1 MSLATPSHVM
11 AIFFSLQLRLC
22 EENST
27 ASREPTDNWSLVSS
41 GLSALANMARDTYI
55 RNRIADD
62 QQWWETAIKFLVGII
77 NRLVR
82 KIIMMIVRKL
92 L

>member
-1 MSLATPSHVM
+1 MSLAKPSHVM

-77 NRLVR
+77 N
-82 KIIMMIVRKL
+82 
-92 L
+92 